1 MKIPLRKGIAHVPVV
16 MQMEALECGA
26 ACLAM
31 VLAYY
36 GKWLP
41 LERVR
46 TDCGVSRD
54 GSKAVNLLKVA
65 RNHCLTAK
73 GFRFEPQDFIKEAT
87 YPCILHWNLNH
98 FVVCRGIKGDKVY
111 LNDPAKGET
120 QVSLKDFDHSFSGVA
135 LLFEPTP
142 DFKPE
147 GQRKS
152 VWSFIKKRLHGTAS
166 MFAFVIATAL
176 VTALIGIINPALSRV
191 FTDVLLPG
199 NNPQWL
205 APFIAVMSA
214 VALVSVIISLLTAIY
229 QLKLEGKFAIIANTT
244 FFWQVLRLPIVFF
257 SQRMTGDIAARQSL
271 NEGIASDVVKMLAPL
286 FLKVVMLVFYF
297 FIMLRYSIWLTLI
310 SLGGVLVNLYTS
322 MYISKKRVSYSATR
336 TRYLALMTATEI
348 SSIEMIET
356 VKATGSENG
365 IFQNWV
371 SYRAAARTVE
381 AEQEKLNTY
390 FGNIPALVS
399 LIINYIILAFGI
411 HLVIQQQF
419 TAGMLLAFQGFLA
432 QFISPV
438 WELINVGQS
447 ITEMRT
453 NMERIDDVLEY
464 GNVIIPLSSGK
475 GGLLATPP
483 EGVRVVDA
491 HTSETNLSIGTPPI
505 DPTSTEYDKLR
516 GDIHLKNITFA
527 YSPLAEPLLKDFNL
541 HITPGQRIAL
551 VGSSGCG
558 KSTIARLITHLYE
571 PSSGEILYDG
581 KTYDQIDPAEF
592 TSSIAVVDQE
602 ITLFADSI
610 SANIKMW
617 DSSIEDFEMILGA
630 RDACLHEDI
639 MHRDGG
645 YQYVI
650 AEGGADFSG
659 GQRQRMEIARVLAT
673 DPTVVILDEATS
685 TLDAQTEY
693 EVVES
698 IKARGITCIVIA
710 HRLSTVR
717 DCDAIYVIQNGQIVE
732 HGSHDELMGLDGQYA
747 SLVKSE

>member
-1 MKIPLRKGIAHVPVV
+1 MKKSPPQALRKGIAKVPVV
-16 MQMEALECGA
+16 MQMESLECGA

-54 GSKAVNLLKVA
+54 GSKAINLLKAA
-65 RNHCLTAK
+65 RNYGLTAK
-73 GFRFEPQDFIKEAT
+73 GFRYEPADFKTEAT

-98 FVVCRGIKGDKVY
+98 FVVCCGIKGDYVY
-111 LNDPAKGET
+111 INDPSTGESKVT
-120 QVSLKDFDHSFSGVA
+120 FAEFDHSFSGVA

-142 DFKPE
+142 AFIPE

-152 VWSFIKKRLHGTAS
+152 VWTFIRKRLRGSTP

-176 VTALIGIINPALSRV
+176 ITAIIGIINPALSRV

-199 NNPQWL
+199 TNPQWL
-205 APFIAVMSA
+205 TPFIAIMSG
-214 VALVSVIISLLTAIY
+214 VALVHVVISLLTAIY

-244 FFWQVLRLPIVFF
+244 FFWHVLRLPIVFF

-297 FIMLRYSIWLTLI
+297 IIMLHYHVWLTLL
-310 SLGGVLVNLYTS
+310 SLCGVLINLYTS
-322 MYISKKRVSYSATR
+322 RYISKKRVGYSATR
-336 TRYLALMTATEI
+336 MRYLALMTATEI

-365 IFQNWV
+365 IFQRWIG
-371 SYRAAARTVE
+371 YKAAARTI
-381 AEQEKLNTY
+381 AEKQERLNTY
-390 FGNIPALVS
+390 IGNVPMLVS
-399 LIINYIILAFGI
+399 VVINHIILALGI
-411 HLVIQQQF
+411 YLVIQQQF
-419 TAGMLLAFQGFLA
+419 TAGMLLAFQGFLT
-432 QFISPV
+432 QFITPV
-438 WELINVGQS
+438 WELINVGQN

-464 GNVIIPLSSGK
+464 NL
-475 GGLLATPP
+475 GGY
-483 EGVRVVDA
+483 
-491 HTSETNLSIGTPPI
+491 NLSPSVGGDGNRPV
-505 DPTSTEYDKLR
+505 SSEYDKLR

-527 YSPLAEPLLKDFNL
+527 YSPLAEPLLKDFSL
-541 HITPGQRIAL
+541 HITPGQRIGL
-551 VGSSGCG
+551 VGASGCG
-558 KSTIARLITHLYE
+558 KSTIARLISHLYE
-571 PSSGEILYDG
+571 PTSGEILYDG
-581 KTYDQIDPAEF
+581 KTYNEIDRAVF
-592 TSSIAVVDQE
+592 TSSLAVVDQD
-602 ITLFADSI
+602 IILFADSI

-645 YQYVI
+645 YQYII
-650 AEGGADFSG
+650 AEGGSDFSG

-673 DPTVVILDEATS
+673 DPTVIILDEATS

-693 EVVES
+693 EVVNS

-732 HGSHDELMGLDGQYA
+732 SGTHDELMAMDGHYA
-747 SLVKSE
+747 TLVKSE